1 MTLDET
7 GKIVYAV
14 MSTYSTAFKSMT
26 AQRTASMIQ
35 TWHALLGQYSYGEVE
50 KGVYAYMSAD
60 ASGFPP
66 APGQVIDR
74 IRMLNPEEP
83 EMEALEAWYLVEKAT
98 RNGQNGYMEEY
109 SKLPPLVQKAVGRP
123 ETLREWA
130 VMDADKL
137 GTIQQSHFIRAY
149 NMEKKREEEYAKMP
163 ERLRDLIETT
173 VNQMPQ
179 IPEVK
184 ENPVVEEVRQNEI
197 PAEVV
202 EQIEALRE
210 EFRRKNS

>member
-1 MTLDET
+1 
-7 GKIVYAV
+7 
-14 MSTYSTAFKSMT
+14 
-26 AQRTASMIQ
+26 
-35 TWHALLGQYSYGEVE
+35 
-50 KGVYAYMSAD
+50 
-60 ASGFPP
+60 
-66 APGQVIDR
+66 
-74 IRMLNPEEP
+74 
-83 EMEALEAWYLVEKAT
+83 
-98 RNGQNGYMEEY
+98 
-109 SKLPPLVQKAVGRP
+109 
-123 ETLREWA
+123 
-130 VMDADKL
+130 
-137 GTIQQSHFIRAY
+137 
-149 NMEKKREEEYAKMP
+149 MEKKREEEYAKMP